1 MQKQSPAIRF
11 MLFFFLAF
19 TFNSCMVPVNK
30 EAYLENFERF
40 IRDVEK
46 NGEKFTRSDWKW
58 ANKKFSRYTGEFY
71 DKFRDDLTME
81 EKIEVTLLK
90 GRYLAAKGTSEVGRA
105 IRENLEEGIDNL
117 GKDVKKY
124 LDENLDE
131 DLEEISKGAREIG
144 DSAVKVMEDVLKELK
159 KKKE

>member
-19 TFNSCMVPVNK
+19 TVNACMVPANK
-30 EAYLENFERF
+30 DSYLENFEQF

-46 NGEKFTRSDWKW
+46 NGEKFTHSDWKW
-58 ANKKFSRYTGEFY
+58 ANKKFTRYTGEFY
-71 DKFRDDLTME
+71 DKFRDELTME
-81 EKIEVTLLK
+81 EKIEVTMLK
-90 GRYLAAKGTSEVGRA
+90 GRYLAAKGTSQIGRV
-105 IRENLEEGIDNL
+105 IQENLEEGIDNL

-144 DSAVKVMEDVLKELK
+144 DSAVKVMEDVLNELK